1 MKEILK
7 VNNLIKKFPKA
18 GGEIDDADAISVLK
32 GINFDVEQGEYV
44 GIMGKSGC
52 GKTTLL
58 KILGFM
64 DQQTDG
70 DVIFDGVNTNELWK
84 EELTDIRRRKIGFV
98 FQDFNLIHT
107 LTVGENIM
115 LPLTL
120 EGIPVPEIKKRTE
133 EIAKM
138 LGIEQLL
145 SKRTFEIS
153 GGQAQRTAVAR
164 AVVTNPSLLLADEP
178 TGNLDSKATKDVM
191 ELFQMLNETQNAT
204 ILMVTHDSFVAS
216 YCKRVLIIKDG
227 QLYQEL
233 VSGGNRRA
241 FQQEIADA
249 MSLLGGEPRDII

>member
-1 MKEILK
+1 
-7 VNNLIKKFPKA
+7 
-18 GGEIDDADAISVLK
+18 
-32 GINFDVEQGEYV
+32 
-44 GIMGKSGC
+44 
-52 GKTTLL
+52 
-58 KILGFM
+58 
-64 DQQTDG
+64 
-70 DVIFDGVNTNELWK
+70 
-84 EELTDIRRRKIGFV
+84 
-98 FQDFNLIHT
+98 
-107 LTVGENIM
+107 M

-133 EIAKM
+133 EVAKM
-138 LGIEQLL
+138 LGIQQLL

-227 QLYQEL
+227 QLYQEI